1 MEFPFDFQVM
11 LNTVITMFLIL
22 VIGFLARKLRFTNDT
37 SSKFLSNFVI
47 CVAQP
52 FLIVNS
58 VISIEYS
65 PENLKTA
72 AFIVVLGVA
81 THIVTAVIA
90 FTATFKMKDVD
101 ERRLTEYSMLFAN
114 CGFLGFPILQ
124 SMFGDIG
131 LFWGAF
137 YIVVFNMASWTY
149 GMYILSRSR
158 PQIKMSF
165 VKIFLNYGST
175 PCIIGIVLFLLQVK
189 IPAPLKSTMNYMGSL
204 CTPLTMIIVGGL
216 LATVPFKKMFT
227 NLKIYYQCIVR
238 LLVCPLVVALLCRL
252 VGLESEMIL
261 FGTVMAALP
270 TAANTVMFSEKFDIK
285 SDFAAHGVGLT
296 TLLSAATVPVVVYI
310 TMFIINI

>member
-1 MEFPFDFQVM
+1 MTFPFDFQVL

-22 VIGFLARKLRFTNDT
+22 VVGFLARKLGFVNGDN
-37 SSKFLSNFVI
+37 SKFLSNFVI

-52 FLIVNS
+52 FLIVGS
-58 VISIEYS
+58 VVGIEYS
-65 PENLKTA
+65 TENVKTA
-72 AFIVVLGVA
+72 SFIIVLGA
-81 THIVTAVIA
+81 AIHIVTAVIA
-90 FTATFKMKDVD
+90 FFATFKMKNVD
-101 ERRLTEYSMLFAN
+101 ERRLTEYSMVFAN
-114 CGFLGFPILQ
+114 CGFLGFPILK

-131 LFWGAF
+131 LFWGSF
-137 YIVVFNMASWTY
+137 YIVAFNMISWTY
-149 GMYILSRSR
+149 GMYILSKSR

-165 VKIFLNYGST
+165 IKIFLNYGST

-189 IPAPLKSTMNYMGSL
+189 IPAPITSVMDYIGSL

-227 NLKIYYQCIVR
+227 SLKIYYQCVVR
-238 LLVCPLVVALLCRL
+238 LFICPIVVTVLCRI
-252 VGLESEMIL
+252 VGLDSQMIL

-296 TLLSAATVPVVVYI
+296 TLLSAVSIPAVVYI
-310 TMFIINI
+310 AMLIINI